1 MRLPDE
7 TRQLLDW
14 VQGGLFGDG
23 AQPAESEAVEGPSP
37 GDEPGGS
44 VDEIDLEDTEADAAD
59 ADGEVVDPTDEITP
73 GEDSDGPRDDADT
86 AGASEDDDP
95 EIENGLSEPSNDEPT
110 DTDRPDDDLDLS
122 DALEELDPDDTEG
135 GPGGGSEGG
144 GHVEELPFD
153 DTVADRDERIDEYSG
168 SCPHA
173 DIRQRLRESGVAER
187 IQQELA
193 DLFRGSR
200 TQVQPRQ
207 NLGRPD
213 TDVVGGRP
221 AMRQVVRRFA
231 GDLRVRDVFERPSPG
246 QDDDVAVGIVLDLS
260 GSMGQDDAEADAKA
274 AAGAFLFAIEQ
285 FGGET
290 VAVSYPNLG
299 SGVTCL
305 MTGARER
312 FRWEHLDSGRPS
324 GGTPTSPAVA
334 DGAELLAECS
344 ADRYLLIVLT
354 DGGAASPFATRTAVG
369 TVRDRGPEWA
379 VVGFGY
385 GGIQEDGLEAQFGDD
400 GYRAVEI
407 EELPTELVDVYREQH
422 PRL

>member
-7 TRQLLDW
+7 TRELLQW
-14 VQGGLFGDG
+14 VNGGLLGDDP
-23 AQPAESEAVEGPSP
+23 QPADTEAVEGPYL

-44 VDEIDLEDTEADAAD
+44 ATETDLEDSDADTAD
-59 ADGEVVDPTDEITP
+59 ADGEVVDPTDDITADD
-73 GEDSDGPRDDADT
+73 ESDGPQDDAAT
-86 AGASEDDDP
+86 ADSPDDDID
-95 EIENGLSEPSNDEPT
+95 IENGLSEPSEAEPA
-110 DTDRPDDDLDLS
+110 DTDRADDDLDLA
-122 DALEELDPDDTEG
+122 DALDELDPDDTEESSSG
-135 GPGGGSEGG
+135 ASDGG
-144 GHVEELPFD
+144 GHVEELPFN
-153 DTVADRDERIDEYSG
+153 DTVADRNDRIDEYSG
-168 SCPHA
+168 DCTHKN
-173 DIRQRLRESGVAER
+173 IRQRLRDSGVAER
-187 IQQELA
+187 LQQELA

-200 TQVQPRQ
+200 TQVQPWQ

-221 AMRQVVRRFA
+221 AMRKIVRRFA

-246 QDDDVAVGIVLDLS
+246 QDADVAVGIVLDLS
-260 GSMGQDDAEADAKA
+260 SSMGQDDAEADAKA

-290 VAVSYPNLG
+290 VAVSYPTLDAG
-299 SGVTCL
+299 TVTSL

-312 FRWEHLDSGRPS
+312 FRWEHLDSGRPN
-324 GGTPTSPAVA
+324 GGTPTSQAVV

-354 DGGAASPFATRTAVG
+354 DGGAASPLRTRNAVDA
-369 TVRDRGPEWA
+369 VRDRGREWA

-385 GGIQEDGLEAQFGDD
+385 GGIQEDKLETQFGED

-407 EELPTELVDVYREQH
+407 EDLPTELADVYREQH
-422 PRL
+422 PGL

>member
-14 VQGGLFGDG
+14 VQGGLFDESAQSAETESAEG
-23 AQPAESEAVEGPSP
+23 ASPHDETEGSAAET
-37 GDEPGGS
+37 
-44 VDEIDLEDTEADAAD
+44 DLEEAEPDTAE
-59 ADGEVVDPTDEITP
+59 ADGEVVDPTDDITP
-73 GEDSDGPRDDADT
+73 DEDSDGPRDDADT
-86 AGASEDDDP
+86 AEASEGDVD
-95 EIENGLSEPSNDEPT
+95 IENGLSEPSGDEPH
-110 DTDRPDDDLDLS
+110 DTNRPDGDLDLA
-122 DALEELDPDDTEG
+122 DALDELDPDDADG
-135 GPGGGSEGG
+135 GPASVSEGG

-153 DTVADRDERIDEYSG
+153 DTVGDRDERIDEYSG

-173 DIRQRLRESGVAER
+173 DIRQRLRESGIAER

-312 FRWEHLDSGRPS
+312 FRWEHLDAGQPS
-324 GGTPTSPAVA
+324 GGTPTSQAVA

-354 DGGAASPFATRTAVG
+354 DGGAASPFATRTAVDN
-369 TVRDRGPEWA
+369 VRDRDREWA

-385 GGIQEDGLEAQFGDD
+385 GGIQEDGLETQFGEA

-407 EELPTELVDVYREQH
+407 EDLPTELVDVYREQH
-422 PRL
+422 SGL